1 MLSRR
6 HVGPRERDEAIE
18 WLPARADS
26 GDVDALAQ
34 AAELLEEAGHPDE
47 AIALF
52 KWAAEVG
59 DSEALVQAA
68 GIWRRSVNA
77 TTPLNFVATGLNRAV
92 ASLTIG
98 TEPI

>member
-18 WLPARADS
+18 WLRARADS

-68 GIWRRSVNA
+68 GILEKVGQRDDAAQLRRY
-77 TTPLNFVATGLNRAV
+77 GL
-92 ASLTIG
+92 
-98 TEPI
+98 EPGGRIADDWH